1 MHEGNRARA
10 HCPGAAGCGVRLQ
23 EPLQGTRVQLTLAV
37 HDGDGYG
44 SEDQEAGAS
53 HSNPEENITDGILC
67 YFLACSCRKKG
78 ENEERP
84 GMSADGIPSFG
95 LLVLALC
102 WGAEGGHVARR
113 LASMWHIIWH
123 ACDF

>member
-1 MHEGNRARA
+1 
-10 HCPGAAGCGVRLQ
+10 VRLQ
-23 EPLQGTRVQLTLAV
+23 EPLQGVSVQLILAV
-37 HDGDGYG
+37 HDGDGY
-44 SEDQEAGAS
+44 SSKEQEAGAS

>member
-1 MHEGNRARA
+1 M
-10 HCPGAAGCGVRLQ
+10 RLQ
-23 EPLQGTRVQLTLAV
+23 EPLQGVRVQLTLAV

-53 HSNPEENITDGILC
+53 HSNPEENITDGILR

-84 GMSADGIPSFG
+84 GCCLG
-95 LLVLALC
+95 LRPALAVQLGGPAAK
-102 WGAEGGHVARR
+102 GAVW
-113 LASMWHIIWH
+113 L
-123 ACDF
+123 

>member
-1 MHEGNRARA
+1 MHEGNRERA

-84 GMSADGIPSFG
+84 SCCLG
-95 LLVLALC
+95 LCPALAVQLGGPAAK
-102 WGAEGGHVARR
+102 GAVW
-113 LASMWHIIWH
+113 L
-123 ACDF
+123 

>member
-1 MHEGNRARA
+1 M
-10 HCPGAAGCGVRLQ
+10 
-23 EPLQGTRVQLTLAV
+23 QLTLAV

-84 GMSADGIPSFG
+84 GMSADGIPSCG

-102 WGAEGGHVARR
+102 WGAEGGHIARR
-113 LASMWHIIWH
+113 LLMSPSVTESSVCSKSNPLFW
-123 ACDF
+123 CDPSFGMLVTSKSP